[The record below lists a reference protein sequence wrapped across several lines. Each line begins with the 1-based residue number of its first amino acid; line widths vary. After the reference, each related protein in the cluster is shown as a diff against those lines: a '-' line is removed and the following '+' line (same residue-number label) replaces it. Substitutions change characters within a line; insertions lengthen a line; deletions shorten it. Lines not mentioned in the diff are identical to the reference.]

1 MSVFR
6 KTVLASAIL
15 GAGLASTAGVA
26 SAHAS
31 HHDGG
36 CSNGVSAE
44 SSNSSGRSLG
54 DTEGGAQDLSA
65 SNTCDI
71 LNGNKVASANNVAG
85 GDVVNGDTSSVTR
98 TVTTD
103 TTETSTS
110 TVG

>member
-15 GAGLASTAGVA
+15 GAGLASTAGIA
-26 SAHAS
+26 SAHTS
-31 HHDGG
+31 HHAGG
-36 CSNGVSAE
+36 CSNGVAAE

-71 LNGNKVASANNVAG
+71 LNGNKVASGNNVAG
-85 GDVVNGDTSSVTR
+85 GDVVNGDTTDITR
-98 TVTTD
+98 TSSTD
-103 TTETSTS
+103 TTRTS

>member
-26 SAHAS
+26 TATTA

-36 CSNGVSAE
+36 CSNGIAAKSD
-44 SSNSSGRSLG
+44 NSSGRSLG
-54 DTEGGAQDLSA
+54 DTTGGAQDLSA

-71 LNGNKVASANNVAG
+71 LNGNKVASGNNAAG
-85 GDVVNGDTSSVTR
+85 GDVVNGDTTDITRSSTSTDTVTR
-98 TVTTD
+98 TV
-103 TTETSTS
+103 
-110 TVG
+110 G